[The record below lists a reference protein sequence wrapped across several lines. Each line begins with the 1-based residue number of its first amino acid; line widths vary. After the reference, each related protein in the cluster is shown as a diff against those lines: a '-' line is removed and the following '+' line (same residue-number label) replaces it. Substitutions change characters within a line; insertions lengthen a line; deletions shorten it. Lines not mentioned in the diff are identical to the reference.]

1 MGSLFFYMA
10 NTCLGF
16 VMIDLDGVIKEDW
29 LALSEDKH
37 DSLTIGPEEKL
48 DRCLFARIRKR
59 LTLSLSVMCHLL
71 WYHPFLGLLCVCSC
85 LVSFSPFS
93 LSWHLTMR
101 LICVCVSL
109 ALFLSPDVFLIA
121 TFPHLS
127 QPVCISSSTSDMQN
141 RKRNPKKKTI
151 ITITSSRNPLCL
163 CATVAEHGS
172 TMFKDW
178 ITSFLLS
185 FVKICSVFKRCRLYH
200 K

>member
-1 MGSLFFYMA
+1 MTCCTACWDEALYWQHCAECLNRWMGSLFFYMA

-48 DRCLFARIRKR
+48 DRCLFAGIRRR

-121 TFPHLS
+121 TFPRLS

-141 RKRNPKKKTI
+141 RKRNPKKKKHNNHNFI
-151 ITITSSRNPLCL
+151 QESSLPLRY
-163 CATVAEHGS
+163 S
-172 TMFKDW
+172 
-178 ITSFLLS
+178 
-185 FVKICSVFKRCRLYH
+185 CRTWQH
-200 K
+200 NV